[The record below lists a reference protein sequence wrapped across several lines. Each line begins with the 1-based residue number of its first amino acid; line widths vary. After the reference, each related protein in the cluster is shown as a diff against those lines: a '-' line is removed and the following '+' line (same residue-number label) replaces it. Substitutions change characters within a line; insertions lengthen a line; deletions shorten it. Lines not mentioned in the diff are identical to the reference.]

1 MKLEFTVSS
10 MVCEGCVET
19 VKKAVMNQ
27 EPQAEVVVDL
37 DSKKVTVET
46 TAAEN
51 EIKQAI
57 VAAGHTVD

>member
-19 VKKAVMNQ
+19 VKKAVTNQ
-27 EPQAEVVVDL
+27 EPQAELVVDL